1 MTDIALDQT
10 ILYDL
15 FKNTLGTGPLYAA
28 LGNHDSY
35 NQCVAPSLLSI

>member
-1 MTDIALDQT
+1 MHAQA

-15 FKNTLGTGPLYAA
+15 FKRMLGSGPIYAA

-35 NQCVAPSLLSI
+35 DQLVFMMPLTISS